1 MTPDEWR
8 AIDRVWHAV
17 LERPEPERPAAL
29 IELCAG
35 NEALRHDVE
44 SLLGHLARASAAGFG
59 TAPGGAARASLVGR
73 RIGPYAVQALLG
85 AGGMGEVYQ
94 AHDATLGRDV
104 AIKILSDVWP
114 ASPER
119 RARFDREAL
128 LLASLNHPN
137 IGAIY
142 GVHESDGI
150 RALVLELVDGE
161 TLAERIARHATT
173 SLPPRGLPLADVIMI
188 ARQIAEAIEAAH
200 ERGIIHRDLKP
211 ANIKLKGA
219 WGSGVR
225 QGFGQARRS
234 AEGAEAGACTVKV
247 LDFGLA
253 RAVSAV
259 GSSNAADVATAAA
272 DATIDGALLGTAAYM
287 SPEQARG
294 RPVDTRT
301 DIWAFGC
308 VVYEMLTGAKA
319 FAGDGFAEV
328 LANVI
333 KGEPDW
339 TALPAD
345 TPLALRLCLRRCLQK
360 DARQRFHHIAD
371 VRLAIE
377 DAFEA
382 TPGAGDSST
391 RRGHSEMRVVYVGW
405 AATALVAIAAIA
417 IAVVVGR
424 NSAGSHSNA
433 QQSAAPPVLY
443 SPRIGGGG
451 TATATTIQE
460 AMDQVAPGG
469 TVTLLPGTYAE
480 MLTIKKGL
488 TLQATG
494 ERSGA
499 VILAP
504 SGSPE
509 SVVEIETTEPV
520 TLRGLTV
527 HVPGANGIRGSG
539 AVNLTVERSV
549 VVAVNPP
556 NGRSHLIRVE
566 NDTTPAGPR
575 ARAVIRGSVLD
586 GTIAKLPP
594 QVARP
599 QSFAVRLVGDVDGVI
614 ERNTIR
620 RTGGFCILVHTRTD
634 LTGVTNVDILEN
646 DIDECHPVDRVG
658 AILVG
663 APSVLTL
670 SREQTITAT
679 GTVNIVG
686 NTFRNSSED
695 CLTSAIAFDTFSGRI
710 ERNRFV
716 NFVQPCAKP
725 TPRNLP
731 GAIFLGLR
739 GNFRL
744 PAVAP
749 TVRFNDI
756 VGNAHAGLHLAPNF
770 AVRVDASCNFWGSA
784 RGPSGAGPGDGDIL
798 LVGQNAIAP
807 VFLPFATAPIARS
820 NNGGC

>member
-1 MTPDEWR
+1 MTPERWD

-17 LERPEPERPAAL
+17 LERPEHERPAAL
-29 IELCAG
+29 TELCAG
-35 NEALRHDVE
+35 DEALRHDVE

-59 TAPGGAARASLVGR
+59 AAPGGAARASLIGR
-73 RIGPYAVQALLG
+73 RIGPYAVQTLLG

-119 RARFDREAL
+119 RARFDREAQ

-150 RALVLELVDGE
+150 RALVLELIDGE

-173 SLPPRGLPLADVIMI
+173 SRPPRGLPLADVIMI

-200 ERGIIHRDLKP
+200 DARDHSP
-211 ANIKLKGA
+211 GP
-219 WGSGVR
+219 
-225 QGFGQARRS
+225 QAREYQNHART
-234 AEGAEAGACTVKV
+234 GASRCST
-247 LDFGLA
+247 
-253 RAVSAV
+253 S
-259 GSSNAADVATAAA
+259 GSPERQRRGQFRCRGVTTAAA
-272 DATIDGALLGTAAYM
+272 DATVDGALLGTAAYM

-319 FAGDGFAEV
+319 FGGDGLAEV

-339 TALPAD
+339 TALPAE
-345 TPLALRLCLRRCLQK
+345 TPPALRVCLRRCLQK

-371 VRLAIE
+371 VRLAME

-382 TPGAGDSST
+382 TPGGSDSGT
-391 RRGHSEMRVVYVGW
+391 RRGDPAMRVVYVGW

-424 NSAGSHSNA
+424 NATGTRGNA
-433 QQSAAPPVLY
+433 AQSATPPVLY

-460 AMDQVAPGG
+460 AIDDVAPGG

-480 MLTIKKGL
+480 ALTIKKGL

-494 ERSGA
+494 ERSGT

-509 SVVEIETTEPV
+509 SVVEIQTTEPV

-527 HVPGANGIRGSG
+527 HVPGANGIRGTG
-539 AVNLTVERSV
+539 AVNLTVERSIV
-549 VVAVNPP
+549 LAVNPP
-556 NGRSHLIRVE
+556 NGRSRLIRVE

-575 ARAVIRGSVLD
+575 ARAVIRGSVMD

-594 QVARP
+594 RVARP
-599 QSFAVRLVGDVDGVI
+599 QNFAVWLVGDVDGVI

-620 RTGGFCILVHTRTD
+620 RTGGFCILVHDPDRPDRCDQRRHPGQRYRRMSSGRSGWCDSRGRSERADADSGADHHRHRDRQHHRQHVSEQFGGLPDERYRVRYLRWAHRAQPFRQLRSALRDAHKPKPARRD
-634 LTGVTNVDILEN
+634 LSWSPWE
-646 DIDECHPVDRVG
+646 
-658 AILVG
+658 
-663 APSVLTL
+663 L
-670 SREQTITAT
+670 STPPGRAD
-679 GTVNIVG
+679 GTVQ
-686 NTFRNSSED
+686 RHRRQRARRAS
-695 CLTSAIAFDTFSGRI
+695 
-710 ERNRFV
+710 
-716 NFVQPCAKP
+716 
-725 TPRNLP
+725 PR
-731 GAIFLGLR
+731 AQF
-739 GNFRL
+739 
-744 PAVAP
+744 
-749 TVRFNDI
+749 
-756 VGNAHAGLHLAPNF
+756 
-770 AVRVDASCNFWGSA
+770 
-784 RGPSGAGPGDGDIL
+784 RGPRRRVL
-798 LVGQNAIAP
+798 
-807 VFLPFATAPIARS
+807 
-820 NNGGC
+820 

>member
-1 MTPDEWR
+1 MSPEQWD
-8 AIDRVWHAV
+8 AVDRVWHAV
-17 LERPEPERPAAL
+17 LERPEHERPAAL
-29 IELCAG
+29 TELCAG
-35 NEALRHDVE
+35 DEALRHDVE

-59 TAPGGAARASLVGR
+59 AAAGAARASLIGR
-73 RIGPYAVQALLG
+73 RIGPYAVQTLLG

-104 AIKILSDVWP
+104 AIKILSEVWP

-173 SLPPRGLPLADVIMI
+173 SLPPRGLPIADVIMI
-188 ARQIAEAIEAAH
+188 AGQMVEAIEAAH

-211 ANIKLKGA
+211 ANIKITADG
-219 WGSGVR
+219 R
-225 QGFGQARRS
+225 
-234 AEGAEAGACTVKV
+234 VKV
-247 LDFGLA
+247 LDFGLG
-253 RAVSAV
+253 RAVGAA
-259 GSSNAADVATAAA
+259 GSVSDVADALTTAA
-272 DATIDGALLGTAAYM
+272 DATVDGALLGTAAYM

-308 VVYEMLTGAKA
+308 VVYEMLAGAKA
-319 FAGDGFAEV
+319 FTGDGLAEV

-339 TALPAD
+339 TALPAQ
-345 TPLALRLCLRRCLQK
+345 TPPALRLCLRRCLQK

-371 VRLAIE
+371 VRLAME

-382 TPGAGDSST
+382 SPRGSDSST
-391 RRGHSEMRVVYVGW
+391 RRGHRAMRVVYVGW

-417 IAVVVGR
+417 IAVVVNR
-424 NSAGSHSNA
+424 NSAGSRGNSPP
-433 QQSAAPPVLY
+433 SAAPPVLY

-451 TATATTIQE
+451 TATAATIQE
-460 AMDQVAPGG
+460 AIDQVARGG

-480 MLTIKKGL
+480 AVTIKKGL

-504 SGSPE
+504 GGSAA

-527 HVPGANGIRGSG
+527 HVSGVSGIRGTG
-539 AVNLTVERSV
+539 AVNLTVEQSV
-549 VVAVNPP
+549 VLAVNPP
-556 NGRSHLIRVE
+556 MDRSHLVQVV
-566 NDTTPAGPR
+566 NNSTPAGSR
-575 ARAVIRGSVLD
+575 ARAVLRQSVLD
-586 GTIAKLPP
+586 GAVAKLPP
-594 QVARP
+594 RVARP
-599 QSFAVRLVGDVDGVI
+599 QNIAVQLVGDLDGVL

-620 RTGGFCILVHTRTD
+620 RTGGICIVVGPRTD
-634 LTGVTNVDILEN
+634 LTGTTNVDIVNN
-646 DIDECHPVDRVG
+646 DIDECHPVDRVA
-658 AILVG
+658 AIKVG

-670 SREQTITAT
+670 SPEKPITAT
-679 GTVNIVG
+679 GTVNIIG
-686 NTFRNSSED
+686 NTLRNSSED

-710 ERNRFV
+710 ERNRIV
-716 NFVQPCAKP
+716 NFIQPCAMP
-725 TPRNLP
+725 TTRNLP
-731 GAIFLGLR
+731 GAIWLGLR

-744 PAVAP
+744 PPVAP
-749 TVRFNDI
+749 AVRFNDLA
-756 VGNAHAGLHLAPNF
+756 GNAHAGLRLAPNF
-770 AVRVDASCNFWGSA
+770 AVRVDASCNFWGSE

-798 LVGQNAIAP
+798 LVGQAATAP

-820 NNGGC
+820 KNGGC

>member
-1 MTPDEWR
+1 MTPEQWD
-8 AIDRVWHAV
+8 AIDRIWHAV
-17 LERPEPERPAAL
+17 LARPEHERPAAL
-29 IELCAG
+29 TELCAG
-35 NEALRHDVE
+35 DDALRHDVE

-59 TAPGGAARASLVGR
+59 GAPGGAARASLIGR
-73 RIGPYAVQALLG
+73 RIGPYAVQTLLG

-104 AIKILSDVWP
+104 AIKILSDVWLT
-114 ASPER
+114 SPER
-119 RARFDREAL
+119 RARFDREAQ

-150 RALVLELVDGE
+150 RALVLELIDGE

-173 SLPPRGLPLADVIMI
+173 SRPSRGLPLADVVQI
-188 ARQIAEAIEAAH
+188 AGQMAEAIEAAH
-200 ERGIIHRDLKP
+200 DRGIIHRDLKP

-219 WGSGVR
+219 WGPTPTRLADGRLVPTR
-225 QGFGQARRS
+225 PATDI
-234 AEGAEAGACTVKV
+234 GACTVKV

-253 RAVSAV
+253 KAV
-259 GSSNAADVATAAA
+259 GAAGSGSDVADAL

-319 FAGDGFAEV
+319 FGGDGLAEV

-339 TALPAD
+339 RALPAE
-345 TPLALRLCLRRCLQK
+345 TPPALRQCLRRCLQK

-371 VRLAIE
+371 VRLAME
-377 DAFEA
+377 DAFDAAASE
-382 TPGAGDSST
+382 GRSST
-391 RRGHSEMRVVYVGW
+391 RRGPPAMRVVYVGW
-405 AATALVAIAAIA
+405 AATTLVAVAAIA
-417 IAVVVGR
+417 VAVVVGR
-424 NSAGSHSNA
+424 NAAGSRGNA
-433 QQSAAPPVLY
+433 PPSATPPVLY

-451 TATATTIQE
+451 TATAATIQE
-460 AMDQVAPGG
+460 AIDQVARGG

-480 MLTIKKGL
+480 AVTIKKGL

-520 TLRGLTV
+520 TLRGLTL
-527 HVPGANGIRGSG
+527 HVSGANGIRGSG

-549 VVAVNPP
+549 VLAVNPP

-575 ARAVIRGSVLD
+575 ARAVIRESVLD
-586 GTIAKLPP
+586 GTITKLPP
-594 QVARP
+594 RVARP
-599 QSFAVRLVGDVDGVI
+599 QSLAVRLVGDVDGVI
-614 ERNTIR
+614 ERSTIR
-620 RTGGFCILVHTRTD
+620 RTGGICIVVHTRTD
-634 LTGVTNVDILEN
+634 LTGVTNVDILDN

-670 SREQTITAT
+670 SPEQTITAT
-679 GTVNIVG
+679 GTVNIIG

-710 ERNRFV
+710 ERNRIV
-716 NFVQPCAKP
+716 NFIQPCAVP
-725 TPRNLP
+725 TTRNLP
-731 GAIFLGLR
+731 AAIWLGLR

-744 PAVAP
+744 PPVAP
-749 TVRFNDI
+749 AVRFNDI
-756 VGNAHAGLHLAPNF
+756 VGNAHAGLRLAPNY
-770 AVRVDASCNFWGSA
+770 ALKVDASCNFWGSEG
-784 RGPSGAGPGDGDIL
+784 GPSGAGPGAGDIL
-798 LVGQNAIAP
+798 LVGQDAIAP
-807 VFLPFATAPIARS
+807 VVLPFASAPIARS
-820 NNGGC
+820 KNGGC